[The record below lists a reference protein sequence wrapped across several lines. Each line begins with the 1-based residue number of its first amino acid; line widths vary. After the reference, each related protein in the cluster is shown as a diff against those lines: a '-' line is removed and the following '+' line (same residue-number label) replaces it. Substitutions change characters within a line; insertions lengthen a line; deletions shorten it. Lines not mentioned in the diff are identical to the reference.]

1 MDARAGPAAG
11 TYPAWSGFAKG
22 IHDVPRDLPNMAH
35 DNGSGTNPFT
45 SIVETNFHRAAD
57 DLDMD
62 GGWRGFLLAP
72 EQRFDVKVPIV
83 DDNGEIR
90 CFKGYR
96 IVHNTARGPGKGGL
110 RFAPVVDGEEVLAL
124 ATTMT
129 WKCAVLDL
137 PYGGAK
143 GGMRLDTRQLSAREL
158 QLVSRAFGRE
168 LAPIIGPDRDIP
180 APDMYTNPQIMA
192 WISDAYARRTGDVIP
207 GVITGKP
214 VELGGSR
221 GRDTATATGVTIL
234 LAEVAK
240 RRDLD
245 LEGARVAIQGF
256 GNAGRTLAGIL
267 SREYGAKVVAVSDSS
282 GGIYA
287 ASGLDI
293 DEAEKAKDESG
304 SVKGA
309 AGGDVITNDELLA
322 LDVDVLVPAATEAVL
337 TGENA
342 GEVKARI
349 VLEAA
354 NGPTLPEA
362 DDILADAGVTVVP
375 DILASGGGVTVSW
388 FEWIQNRSGDRWT
401 AEHVRERLERKMLG
415 ALDDVWEGSD
425 EGRGLRR
432 AAYRLAVSRVWK
444 AEQLRGA

>member
-1 MDARAGPAAG
+1 MAANSDA
-11 TYPAWSGFAKG
+11 
-22 IHDVPRDLPNMAH
+22 
-35 DNGSGTNPFT
+35 GSNPFT
-45 SIVETNFHRAAD
+45 RIVNENFHRAAD
-57 DLDMD
+57 DLDVD
-62 GGWRGFLLAP
+62 DAWRGFMLAP
-72 EQRFDVKVPIV
+72 ERRYEVKVPIV
-83 DDNGEIR
+83 DDAGELR
-90 CFKGYR
+90 CFRGYR

-143 GGMRLDTRQLSAREL
+143 GGLKIDTRELSEREL

-221 GRDTATATGVTIL
+221 GRDTATATGVVIL
-234 LAEVAK
+234 LREVAK
-240 RRDLD
+240 RMDLD

-256 GNAGRTLAGIL
+256 GNAGRVL
-267 SREYGAKVVAVSDSS
+267 SGLIGHELGAKVVAVSDST
-282 GGIYA
+282 GGTYA
-287 ASGLDI
+287 ESGLDL
-293 DEAEKAKDESG
+293 EKVRTAKDEEG
-304 SVKGA
+304 TVHGA
-309 AGGDVITNDELLA
+309 DGDAITNEELLA
-322 LDVDVLVPAATEAVL
+322 LDVDILVPAATEAVI

-342 GEVKARI
+342 SDVSAKL

-362 DDILADAGVTVVP
+362 DDILSDAGITVVP

-388 FEWIQNRSGDRWT
+388 FEWIQNRSGDRWS
-401 AEHVRERLERKMLG
+401 EKQVRDRLESRLTT
-415 ALDDVWEGSD
+415 ALDEVWHGDS
-425 EGRGLRR
+425 GGHGLRR
-432 AAYRLAVSRVWK
+432 SAYRLAVSRVWE
-444 AEQLRGA
+444 AERLRGA

>member
-1 MDARAGPAAG
+1 M
-11 TYPAWSGFAKG
+11 TS
-22 IHDVPRDLPNMAH
+22 
-35 DNGSGTNPFT
+35 DNGTNPFT
-45 SIVETNFHRAAD
+45 DIVETNFHRAAD
-57 DLDMD
+57 DLGMED
-62 GGWRGFLLAP
+62 GWRGFLLAP
-72 EQRFDVKVPIV
+72 ERRFEVKVPII
-83 DDNGEIR
+83 DDAGELR
-90 CFKGYR
+90 CFNGYR

-110 RFAPVVDGEEVLAL
+110 RFAPVVDGAEVLAL

-137 PYGGAK
+137 PFGGAK
-143 GGMRLDTRQLSAREL
+143 GGLRLDTREISQREL

-192 WISDAYARRTGDVIP
+192 WMSDAYARRTGDVIP

-234 LAEVAK
+234 LAEVA
-240 RRDLD
+240 RRKNLD
-245 LEGARVAIQGF
+245 LENARVAIQGF
-256 GNAGRTLAGIL
+256 GNAGRILAGIL

-282 GGIYA
+282 GGTYNKA
-287 ASGLDI
+287 GLDL
-293 DEAEKAKDESG
+293 DAVERAKDESG

-309 AGGDVITNDELLA
+309 GDGDAITNAELLA

-337 TGENA
+337 TAENA
-342 GEVKARI
+342 GDVKARI

-354 NGPTLPEA
+354 NGPTLPDA

-401 AEHVRERLERKMLG
+401 AARVRERLERKMLG
-415 ALDDVWEGSD
+415 TLDAVWEGD
-425 EGRGLRR
+425 DDGTGLRR
-432 AAYRLAVSRVWK
+432 SAYRLAVSRVWE
-444 AEQLRGA
+444 AERLRGA

>member
-1 MDARAGPAAG
+1 
-11 TYPAWSGFAKG
+11 
-22 IHDVPRDLPNMAH
+22 MAST
-35 DNGSGTNPFT
+35 DPSDSNPFT
-45 SIVETNFHRAAD
+45 RIVNENFRRAAD

-62 GGWRGFLLAP
+62 DAWRGFLLAP
-72 EQRFDVKVPIV
+72 ERRFEVKVPIV
-83 DDNGEIR
+83 DDAGELR
-90 CFKGYR
+90 CFRGYR

-137 PYGGAK
+137 PFGGAK
-143 GGMRLDTRQLSAREL
+143 GGMRIDTRDVSQREL

-214 VELGGSR
+214 VELGGSK
-221 GRDTATATGVTIL
+221 GRDTATATGVVIL
-234 LAEVAK
+234 LREVA
-240 RRDLD
+240 RRKQMD
-245 LEGARVAIQGF
+245 LEGATVAIQGF
-256 GNAGRTLAGIL
+256 GNAGRIL
-267 SREYGAKVVAVSDSS
+267 SGLLAHECGAKVVAVSDSQ
-282 GGIYA
+282 GGTYD
-287 ASGLDI
+287 ASGLDL
-293 DEAEKAKDESG
+293 DTVRTAKDDEG
-304 SVKGA
+304 TVHG
-309 AGGDVITNDELLA
+309 AGGDALTNEELLA

-337 TGENA
+337 TADNA
-342 GEVKARI
+342 ADVKARI
-349 VLEAA
+349 LLEAA

-362 DDILADAGVTVVP
+362 DEILADAGITVVP

-401 AEHVRERLERKMLG
+401 EKQVRDRLEKRMRS
-415 ALDDVWEGSD
+415 ALDEVWHGDS
-425 EGRGLRR
+425 GGHALRR
-432 AAYRLAVSRVWK
+432 SAYRLAVSRVWE
-444 AEQLRGA
+444 AEKLRGA

>member
-1 MDARAGPAAG
+1 
-11 TYPAWSGFAKG
+11 
-22 IHDVPRDLPNMAH
+22 MAST
-35 DNGSGTNPFT
+35 DPSDSNPFT
-45 SIVETNFHRAAD
+45 RIVNENFRRAAD

-62 GGWRGFLLAP
+62 EAWRGFLLAP
-72 EQRFDVKVPIV
+72 ERRFEVKVPIV
-83 DDNGEIR
+83 DDAGELR
-90 CFKGYR
+90 CFRGYR

-137 PYGGAK
+137 PFGGAK
-143 GGMRLDTRQLSAREL
+143 GGMRIDTRDVSQREL

-214 VELGGSR
+214 VELGGSK
-221 GRDTATATGVTIL
+221 GRDTATATGVVIL
-234 LAEVAK
+234 LREVA
-240 RRDLD
+240 RRKQMD
-245 LEGARVAIQGF
+245 LEGATVAIQGF
-256 GNAGRTLAGIL
+256 GNAGRIL
-267 SREYGAKVVAVSDSS
+267 SGLLAHECGAKVVAVSDSQ
-282 GGIYA
+282 GGTYD
-287 ASGLDI
+287 ASGLDL
-293 DEAEKAKDESG
+293 DTVRTAKDDEG
-304 SVKGA
+304 TVHG
-309 AGGDVITNDELLA
+309 AGGDALTNEELLA

-337 TGENA
+337 TADNA
-342 GEVKARI
+342 ADVKARI
-349 VLEAA
+349 LLEAA

-362 DDILADAGVTVVP
+362 DEILADAGITVVP

-401 AEHVRERLERKMLG
+401 EKQVRDRLEKRMRS
-415 ALDDVWEGSD
+415 ALDEVWHGDS
-425 EGRGLRR
+425 GGHALRR
-432 AAYRLAVSRVWK
+432 SAYRLAVSRVWE
-444 AEQLRGA
+444 AEKLRGA

>member
-1 MDARAGPAAG
+1 
-11 TYPAWSGFAKG
+11 
-22 IHDVPRDLPNMAH
+22 MAST
-35 DNGSGTNPFT
+35 DPSDSNPFT
-45 SIVETNFHRAAD
+45 RIVNENFRRAAD

-62 GGWRGFLLAP
+62 DAWRGFLLAP
-72 EQRFDVKVPIV
+72 ERRFEVKVPIV
-83 DDNGEIR
+83 DDAGELR
-90 CFKGYR
+90 CFRGYR

-137 PYGGAK
+137 PFGGAK
-143 GGMRLDTRQLSAREL
+143 GGMRIDTRDVSQREL

-214 VELGGSR
+214 VELGGSK
-221 GRDTATATGVTIL
+221 GRDTATATGVVIL
-234 LAEVAK
+234 LREVA
-240 RRDLD
+240 RRKQLD
-245 LEGARVAIQGF
+245 LEGATVAIQGF
-256 GNAGRTLAGIL
+256 GNAGRIL
-267 SREYGAKVVAVSDSS
+267 SGLLAHECGAKVVAVSDSQ
-282 GGIYA
+282 GGTYD
-287 ASGLDI
+287 ASGLDL
-293 DEAEKAKDESG
+293 DTVRTAKDDEG
-304 SVKGA
+304 TVHG
-309 AGGDVITNDELLA
+309 AGGDALTNEELLA

-337 TGENA
+337 TADNA
-342 GEVKARI
+342 ADVKARI
-349 VLEAA
+349 LLEAA

-362 DDILADAGVTVVP
+362 DEILADAGITVVP

-401 AEHVRERLERKMLG
+401 EKQVRDRLEKRMRS
-415 ALDDVWEGSD
+415 ALDEVWHGDS
-425 EGRGLRR
+425 GGHALRR
-432 AAYRLAVSRVWK
+432 SAYRLAVSRVWE
-444 AEQLRGA
+444 AEKLRGA